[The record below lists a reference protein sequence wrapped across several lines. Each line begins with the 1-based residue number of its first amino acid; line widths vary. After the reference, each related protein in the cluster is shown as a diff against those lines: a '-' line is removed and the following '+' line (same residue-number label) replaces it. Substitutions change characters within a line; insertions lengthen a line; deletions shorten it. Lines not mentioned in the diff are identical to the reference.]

1 MKKGLLFLAWLLI
14 LSACSIYKEPEFKEL
29 SGYKLTKIVG
39 NEIRFNVE
47 GIVSN
52 PNWYALKMKKSSL
65 DIFIE
70 NKKLGVLVLEE
81 KLKIKSKRDNNISV
95 PITLIMEPGS
105 MVKMMGWALRDSI
118 SIEIKGPLKAG
129 VFFIYHK
136 FPVQFTQSISSKNI
150 IKNLFKSP

>member
-1 MKKGLLFLAWLLI
+1 MNQRLIFLAWLII

-29 SGYKLTKIVG
+29 SGYKLTKIDG
-39 NEIRFNVE
+39 NEIHFNVE
-47 GIVSN
+47 GIISN

-70 NKKLGVLVLEE
+70 NKKFGVLQLED
-81 KLKIKSKRDNNISV
+81 KLKIKSKRDNNLSV
-95 PITLIMEPGS
+95 PNTLILEPGT
-105 MVKMMGWALRDSI
+105 MVKMMGWAVRDSI